1 MGHHHYSN
9 VRWKNISSSLHRM
22 TQWERKCSFI
32 ASPEV
37 YGSNQHV
44 ATSLLAVVTLWWI
57 VRGTKKQS
65 IRLNNIGPLYFNL
78 KTAVDVCKPISCS
91 LLLGVFMISLIS
103 NGILQHTN
111 ATCIKHEYSTGHISI
126 PPNFVGNLMQ
136 VLRNCHM
143 GCLEYYSLWGLACCS
158 GHLILLLLL
167 CGDVEVNP
175 GPYDKGQSK

>member
-1 MGHHHYSN
+1 MGHHHYSS
-9 VRWKNISSSLHRM
+9 VRWKNITSSLRRM

-44 ATSLLAVVTLWWI
+44 ATSLLAVVTLWLI
-57 VRGTKKQS
+57 VRGTKKQ
-65 IRLNNIGPLYFNL
+65 IIKWNNNGPLHFHV
-78 KTAVDVCKPISCS
+78 KTAVDVCKPLYFS
-91 LLLGVFMISLIS
+91 LKLGVFMISLIS
-103 NGILQHTN
+103 NGILQYTN
-111 ATCIKHEYSTGHISI
+111 ATCIKLEYSTGHISI

-136 VLRNCHM
+136 VLRDCHM
-143 GCLEYYSLWGLACCS
+143 GCLEYYSLRGLACCR

-175 GPYDKGQSK
+175 GPYEEGQSK

>member
-1 MGHHHYSN
+1 
-9 VRWKNISSSLHRM
+9 M

-37 YGSNQHV
+37 YGSNQDV

-57 VRGTKKQS
+57 VRGSKKQS
-65 IRLNNIGPLYFNL
+65 ISWNNYGPLYFHL
-78 KTAVDVCKPISCS
+78 KTAVDVCKPIYIF
-91 LLLGVFMISLIS
+91 LMLGVFLISLIS

-126 PPNFVGNLMQ
+126 PPNFVVNLMQ
-136 VLRNCHM
+136 VLRDGHM
-143 GCLEYYSLWGLACCS
+143 GCLEYYSLWGLCGCE
-158 GHLILLLLL
+158 HLILMLILL